1 MHLVTAIIRPE
12 RLEAVKEALET
23 AQIHGMTLLNAAGQG
38 DTAPYPAV
46 PLRTMVQVAVAVPD
60 GSVDPAISAIV
71 AAARTGVQDDG
82 RILVTPLERVVR
94 IRPGE
99 PGALAAVPET
109 LRSSRVLTGAL
120 AGC

>member
-23 AQIHGMTLLNAAGQG
+23 SQIKGMTLLNAPGQG

-60 GSVDPAISAIV
+60 GSVDPAISAIL

-99 PGALAAVPET
+99 PGALAAAPEV
-109 LRSSRVLTGAL
+109 LRSSRVLTGVL